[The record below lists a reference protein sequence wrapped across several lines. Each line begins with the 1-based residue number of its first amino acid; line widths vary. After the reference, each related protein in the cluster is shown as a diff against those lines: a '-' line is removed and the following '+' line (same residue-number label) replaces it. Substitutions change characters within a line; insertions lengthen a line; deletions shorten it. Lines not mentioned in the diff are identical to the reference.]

1 VGHAEIEAGAA
12 LDDSPGACCTGTAR
26 QRVSWASRDASESG
40 ICSRASREGTMKRIA
55 LLFVA
60 VVTVTGVVAWIAP
73 SSLGQEEAKQIIVTT
88 IPPGYRDWKFISAAH
103 EAGELN
109 DIRVVIGN
117 DKAIEAYRAG
127 KPFPEGTI
135 IGRVAWKMVP
145 SEENNK
151 TFGQAQSFVPGD
163 APDWYLQFMEKDT
176 KKYAATG
183 GWGYSNFNK
192 DLKPLTDEKIMYSCF
207 SCHKAVEA
215 RDYIFTKYAP

>member
-1 VGHAEIEAGAA
+1 MIGILGCNSGDMLAGHVG
-12 LDDSPGACCTGTAR
+12 
-26 QRVSWASRDASESG
+26 
-40 ICSRASREGTMKRIA
+40 GTMKRIA
-55 LLFVA
+55 FWFVA
-60 VVTVTGVVAWIAP
+60 AVTVAGVVVWIAP
-73 SSLGQEEAKQIIVTT
+73 PSLGQEEAKQIIVTT
-88 IPPGYRDWKFISAAH
+88 VPPGYRDWKFISVAH

-183 GWGYSNFNK
+183 GWGYSNFDK
-192 DLKPLTDEKIMYSCF
+192 DLKPLTDEKMMYSCF

>member
-1 VGHAEIEAGAA
+1 MTRPSSSA
-12 LDDSPGACCTGTAR
+12 LIL
-26 QRVSWASRDASESG
+26 G
-40 ICSRASREGTMKRIA
+40 ITDIA
-55 LLFVA
+55 IAFLFVA
-60 VVTVTGVVAWIAP
+60 VVTATGVIAWMAP
-73 SSLGQEEAKQIIVTT
+73 SSLAQDNKGQVTTQTGTKEAKQIIVTT
-88 IPPGYRDWKFISAAH
+88 IPRGYRDWKFISAAH

-117 DKAIEAYRAG
+117 DKAIKAYRAG

-163 APDWYLQFMEKDT
+163 APDWYLQFMEKNT

-183 GWGYSNFNK
+183 GWGYSNFDK
-192 DLKPLTDEKIMYSCF
+192 DLKPLTDEKIMYSCYT
-207 SCHKAVEA
+207 CHKAVEA

>member
-1 VGHAEIEAGAA
+1 MFNRRFFLSLAVGSIAA
-12 LDDSPGACCTGTAR
+12 PRLSTA
-26 QRVSWASRDASESG
+26 QPASKKVGE
-40 ICSRASREGTMKRIA
+40 TMERIA
-55 LLFVA
+55 SLFVA

-73 SSLGQEEAKQIIVTT
+73 SSLGQEEAKQIIVKT

-117 DKAIEAYRAG
+117 DIAIEAYRAG

-145 SEENNK
+145 SDENNK

-183 GWGYSNFNK
+183 GWGYSNFGK

>member
-1 VGHAEIEAGAA
+1 
-12 LDDSPGACCTGTAR
+12 
-26 QRVSWASRDASESG
+26 
-40 ICSRASREGTMKRIA
+40 MKRIA
-55 LLFVA
+55 FLLVA
-60 VVTVTGVVAWIAP
+60 FATVSAVVAWMAS
-73 SSLGQEEAKQIIVTT
+73 SSLGQDNQGQGNTGMTAGRAPADTKPQPGRNGAKQVIVTT
-88 IPPGYRDWKFISAAH
+88 IPPGYRDWKFVSAAH

-117 DKAIEAYRAG
+117 DKAITAYRAG
-127 KPFPEGTI
+127 KPFPEGSI

-163 APDWYLQFMEKDT
+163 APDWYLQFLEKDT
-176 KKYAATG
+176 KKYAETG
-183 GWGYSNFNK
+183 GWGYSNFDK

-207 SCHKAVEA
+207 TCHQAVAA

>member
-1 VGHAEIEAGAA
+1 MGA
-12 LDDSPGACCTGTAR
+12 PGAQTGR
-26 QRVSWASRDASESG
+26 QGVVSRVRIPGE
-40 ICSRASREGTMKRIA
+40 CSQASREGTMKRIGFS
-55 LLFVA
+55 FVA
-60 VVTVTGVVAWIAP
+60 VLTATGVVAWMTP
-73 SSLGQEEAKQIIVTT
+73 SSLGQDNTGKQIIVTT

-163 APDWYLQFMEKDT
+163 APDWYLQFLEKDT

-183 GWGYSNFNK
+183 GWGYSNFDK
-192 DLKPLTDEKIMYSCF
+192 DLKPLTDEKTMYSCF